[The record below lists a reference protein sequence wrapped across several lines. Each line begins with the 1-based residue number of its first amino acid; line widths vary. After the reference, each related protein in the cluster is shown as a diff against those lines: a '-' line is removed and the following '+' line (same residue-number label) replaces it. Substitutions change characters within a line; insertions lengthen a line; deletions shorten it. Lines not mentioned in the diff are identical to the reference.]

1 MPVRSLHRRTVL
13 SGLGAAISV
22 GSLAAP
28 FGPASAAAPTTLAD
42 IKHAGVLRVGC
53 EAVLPPFT
61 FRQGGTIVG
70 YDVDVA
76 GLICKSLGVKPEM
89 VDTAWAGVI
98 PALYAGRFDIIM
110 SQMTYTKER
119 LEKVGFAIPYVDA
132 SLAMLVRAGD
142 AGTIKSLDDLRGR
155 AIGVEL
161 GSPGAIVQKQQDDQ
175 WHAAGGEGFSAVRI
189 YDDYPAAYLAL
200 GQGSVDAVL
209 NALPALAYLLKD
221 AHGRFGIVKGV
232 GAPRWAGIA
241 TRKENTE
248 FVAFLD
254 GRMRELEANGELAA
268 LQEKWFGV
276 KMDLPGAVPAL

>member
-1 MPVRSLHRRTVL
+1 MPVAALHRRAVL
-13 SGLGAAISV
+13 LGA
-22 GSLAAP
+22 GAAVTT
-28 FGPASAAAPTTLAD
+28 GTLRPAFAAPTTLDD
-42 IKHAGVLRVGC
+42 IKKAGILRVGC

-76 GLICKSLGVKPEM
+76 GLICKPLGVKPAM

-98 PALYAGRFDIIM
+98 PALYAGRFDMIM

-119 LEKVGFAIPYVDA
+119 VEKVGFAIPYVDA

-142 AGTIKSLDDLRGR
+142 AGTVKSLDDLKGR

-161 GSPGAIVQKQQDDQ
+161 GSPGEIVQKQQNDQ
-175 WHAAGGEGFSAVRI
+175 WRAAGAKGFSAVRI

-221 AHGRFGIVKGV
+221 THGRFAVVQGIGGK
-232 GAPRWAGIA
+232 RWAGIA
-241 TRKENTE
+241 TRRENTA
-248 FVAFLD
+248 FIAFLD
-254 GRMRELEANGELAA
+254 ARMRELETSGELAA
-268 LQEKWFGV
+268 LQEKWFGL

>member
-1 MPVRSLHRRTVL
+1 MPPAAVLHRRTVV
-13 SGLGAAISV
+13 LGAGAAALAGTLKPAAAI
-22 GSLAAP
+22 
-28 FGPASAAAPTTLAD
+28 APTTPDD
-42 IKHAGVLRVGC
+42 IRKAGVLRVGC

-61 FRQGGTIVG
+61 FRQGGAIVG

-76 GLICKSLGVKPEM
+76 GLVCGPLGVKPAM

-119 LEKVGFAIPYVDA
+119 VEKVGFAIPYVDA

-142 AGTIKSLDDLRGR
+142 AGTIKSLDDLKGR

-175 WHAAGGEGFSAVRI
+175 WRAAGAKGFSAVRV

-200 GQGSVDAVL
+200 GQGSVDGVL
-209 NALPALAYLLKD
+209 NALPALSYLLKD
-221 AHGRFGIVKGV
+221 THGRFGIVRGI

-241 TRKENTE
+241 TRKENTAL
-248 FVAFLD
+248 VAYLD
-254 GRMRELEANGELAA
+254 DRMRALEASGELAA
-268 LQEKWFGV
+268 LQEKWFGAR
-276 KMDLPGAVPAL
+276 MDLPGAVPAL

>member
-1 MPVRSLHRRTVL
+1 MPPAAALHRRTVL
-13 SGLGAAISV
+13 LGAGAV
-22 GSLAAP
+22 ALAGALE
-28 FGPASAAAPTTLAD
+28 PAAATAPTTPDD
-42 IKHAGVLRVGC
+42 IKKAGVLRVGC

-61 FRQGGTIVG
+61 FRQGGTVVG

-76 GLICKSLGVKPEM
+76 GLICEPLGVKPAM

-142 AGTIKSLDDLRGR
+142 GGTLKSLDDLKGR

-161 GSPGAIVQKQQDDQ
+161 GSPGEIVAKQRDDG
-175 WHAAGGEGFSAVRI
+175 WRNAGTKGFSAVRI

-221 AHGRFGIVKGV
+221 THGRFGLVPGI

-248 FVAFLD
+248 LVSYLD
-254 GRMRELEANGELAA
+254 GRMRELEGGGQLAA
-268 LQEKWFGV
+268 LQEKWFGTR
-276 KMDLPGAVPAL
+276 MNLPGAVPAL